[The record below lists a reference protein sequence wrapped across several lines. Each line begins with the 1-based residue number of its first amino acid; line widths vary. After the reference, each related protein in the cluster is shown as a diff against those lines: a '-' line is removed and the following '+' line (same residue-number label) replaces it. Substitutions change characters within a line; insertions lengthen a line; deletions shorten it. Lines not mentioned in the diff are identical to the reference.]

1 MFLTTKKYNEILG
14 KINLI
19 ENKLNTHSDHLQIIT
34 KENAPQ
40 LSEDEKRKV
49 AYALNLCTVSVSQII
64 DYNDIYILEQE
75 YDAILNNLN
84 LQTFIKDEALLN
96 VLKQILDT
104 ITFFKIQEGDK
115 KFIEKEYQHKMKNA
129 IWSAVPNLS
138 IIFAGGNPITM
149 AVTAAAQ
156 IGIGYMNYR
165 RNKSQYALEK
175 EKQEWELQRSA
186 IEQFNGLR
194 RELFETAWRLS
205 DAYDFDDKYRITEK
219 QISRYNKILLDP
231 DPLRRYEKL
240 DVISDTFMAF
250 PPFWYYKA
258 NAAKDIYRSDEY
270 KNTEIGLSFKDKAL
284 EAYRE
289 YDKIYVKFMREDVIA
304 ASCALEHI
312 SLLDPNKKNENDE
325 IEKLLLRAIELAG
338 ENFDVLQMSVLI
350 YVSINKIKEAKSTL
364 QKLINEDYNIGL
376 NGLLLSRIYCK
387 YDKNRV
393 DYDILEKRIGSEN
406 IMPWLENDIDSENE
420 YIASRKDV
428 VIWRFK
434 EYLKSLT
441 NKINYSLLKSIDL
454 ICDSLY
460 GSILEY
466 RDWPEK
472 IIWFK
477 NASIVENIVVA
488 LNQYFIEL
496 GKIDIF
502 DLINYNENWN
512 DFLIKQALII
522 QEKIKEYYREIN
534 ETKQFVNNKNVH
546 TVNKG
551 HIENMFMVQKID
563 TIVGKLSIEL
573 FVNYIRNEI
582 LKIIKNNFSVKTAE
596 SSEIIIGSID
606 TWYNKNKINIPSK
619 KNIEN
624 LKSNETNLNNDFFSI
639 ENILKD
645 NIN

>member
-1 MFLTTKKYNEILG
+1 MFLTAKKYNEILG

-270 KNTEIGLSFKDKAL
+270 RNTEIGLSFKDKAL

-312 SLLDPNKKNENDE
+312 SLLDPNKKN
-325 IEKLLLRAIELAG
+325 
-338 ENFDVLQMSVLI
+338 
-350 YVSINKIKEAKSTL
+350 
-364 QKLINEDYNIGL
+364 
-376 NGLLLSRIYCK
+376 
-387 YDKNRV
+387 
-393 DYDILEKRIGSEN
+393 
-406 IMPWLENDIDSENE
+406 
-420 YIASRKDV
+420 
-428 VIWRFK
+428 
-434 EYLKSLT
+434 
-441 NKINYSLLKSIDL
+441 
-454 ICDSLY
+454 
-460 GSILEY
+460 
-466 RDWPEK
+466 
-472 IIWFK
+472 
-477 NASIVENIVVA
+477 
-488 LNQYFIEL
+488 
-496 GKIDIF
+496 
-502 DLINYNENWN
+502 
-512 DFLIKQALII
+512 
-522 QEKIKEYYREIN
+522 
-534 ETKQFVNNKNVH
+534 
-546 TVNKG
+546 
-551 HIENMFMVQKID
+551 
-563 TIVGKLSIEL
+563 
-573 FVNYIRNEI
+573 
-582 LKIIKNNFSVKTAE
+582 
-596 SSEIIIGSID
+596 
-606 TWYNKNKINIPSK
+606 
-619 KNIEN
+619 
-624 LKSNETNLNNDFFSI
+624 
-639 ENILKD
+639 
-645 NIN
+645 